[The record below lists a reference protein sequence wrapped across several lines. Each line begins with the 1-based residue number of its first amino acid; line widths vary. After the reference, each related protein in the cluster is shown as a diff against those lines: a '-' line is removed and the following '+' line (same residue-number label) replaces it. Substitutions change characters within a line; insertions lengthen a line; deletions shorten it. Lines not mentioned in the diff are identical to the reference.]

1 MTPKQ
6 VAAVLMILGWL
17 FLALAFLTSCVAVPV
32 PPFGERMGE
41 AGTLHI
47 RTSVSY
53 EPRLPEEKRDAA
65 GLLHALDQF
74 QLSTRTLKDK

>member
-1 MTPKQ
+1 MNPKQ

-32 PPFGERMGE
+32 PPFGDRIGE

-47 RTSVSY
+47 KTVVRF
-53 EPRLPEEKRDAA
+53 EPRLSEVEAANRD
-65 GLLHALDQF
+65 LWHALGQF
-74 QLSTRTLKDK
+74 QQTLPALKDK

>member
-17 FLALAFLTSCVAVPV
+17 CLVMAFLTSCVAVPV
-32 PPFGERMGE
+32 PPFGDRIGE

-47 RTSVSY
+47 RTTVRFES
-53 EPRLPEEKRDAA
+53 RLSEGEAANRD
-65 GLLHALDQF
+65 LWHALGEF
-74 QLSTRTLKDK
+74 QKSIPALKDK